1 MTGAECFALIDFLND
16 RLRAFRN
23 PWYTWA
29 IEITWDKLV
38 RWAKML
44 GYYPPGASFPAKE
57 RPCLSQ

>member
-29 IEITWDKLV
+29 IEITWEKLV
-38 RWAKML
+38 RWAGML
-44 GYYPPGASFPAKE
+44 GYNPPAGDAQTAN
-57 RPCLSQ
+57 